1 MPRKR
6 SHVPA
11 YRLHK
16 PSGQARVII
25 GGEHI
30 YLGRF
35 GSRDSRE
42 KYSRLIAELA
52 ESSGQDTS
60 SPDARGCISNVTVNE
75 LLLAYWRFAETY
87 YTHGGQPTKE
97 LACMREAL
105 RPVRKLYGRSRAT
118 DFGPK
123 ALKTVRKQMVDQGL
137 ARSLINHRVGRVKRV
152 FKWAVAEELIPPS
165 VHHALQAVTGLR
177 YGRTEA
183 REAPPV
189 TPVDDKWVDA
199 VLPHVSPQVAAMI
212 RVQRL
217 TGMRPCEVVIMRQC
231 DIDATNDIW
240 VYAPHHHKNKWRG
253 QKRRIPL
260 GPRVQKIL
268 KPFLQREKDSYLFS
282 PREAVEWHKEHRPVH
297 GKANRKTPIYPSELR
312 ARRKAKL
319 ARRRRKSKRPK
330 GNRYTTDS
338 YRRAIEYGFKRA
350 EKAGVQIPH
359 WFPLQLRHS
368 RATEVRRDYG
378 LDAAQ
383 VSLGHA
389 RADVTEIYAEK
400 NLEMAVRIARETG

>member
-35 GSRDSRE
+35 GSRESRE

-52 ESSGQDTS
+52 ESSIEPT
-60 SPDARGCISNVTVNE
+60 SPDARGCIRDVTVNE
-75 LLLAYWRFAETY
+75 FLLAYWRFAETY
-87 YTHGGQPTKE
+87 YSKGGQPTKE
-97 LACMREAL
+97 LSCMREAL
-105 RPVRKLYGRSRAT
+105 RPVRRLYGRSRAT

-123 ALKTVRKQMVDQGL
+123 ALKSVRKHMVDGGL
-137 ARSLINHRVGRVKRV
+137 TRNLINRRVGRIKRV

-231 DIDATNDIW
+231 DIDMKDDIW
-240 VYAPHHHKNKWRG
+240 VYEPYDHKNKWRG

-260 GPRVQKIL
+260 GPRTQEIL
-268 KPFLQREKDSYLFS
+268 KPFLQREEGSYLFS
-282 PREAVEWHKEHRPVH
+282 PREADEWHKEHRPVH
-297 GKANRKTPIYPSELR
+297 GKANRKTRLYPSELR
-312 ARRKAKL
+312 ARQRAKL
-319 ARRRRKSKRPK
+319 ARRRQKPKRPR
-330 GNRYTTDS
+330 GERYSTDS
-338 YRRAIEYGFKRA
+338 YRRAIDYGFKRA

-368 RATEVRRDYG
+368 RATEVRRD
-378 LDAAQ
+378 
-383 VSLGHA
+383 
-389 RADVTEIYAEK
+389 
-400 NLEMAVRIARETG
+400 